1 MVYVEIWMG
10 GLKNPAYSFIAKEME
25 CDDKGISVK
34 ITTVD
39 DEIFEVSPHNIV
51 VQHLNKDKDAPPP
64 TVANPDTPTETDF
77 KYFTAYQV
85 RNMSQKEVKENYADI
100 MKSMKKW

>member
-10 GLKNPAYSFIAKEME
+10 GLKKPAYSFIATAME

-39 DEIFEVSPHNIV
+39 DEVFEVSPNNIV
-51 VQHLNKDKDAPPP
+51 VKYLNKGSTTKP
-64 TVANPDTPTETDF
+64 TTVCKPDTP
-77 KYFTAYQV
+77 
-85 RNMSQKEVKENYADI
+85 I
-100 MKSMKKW
+100 